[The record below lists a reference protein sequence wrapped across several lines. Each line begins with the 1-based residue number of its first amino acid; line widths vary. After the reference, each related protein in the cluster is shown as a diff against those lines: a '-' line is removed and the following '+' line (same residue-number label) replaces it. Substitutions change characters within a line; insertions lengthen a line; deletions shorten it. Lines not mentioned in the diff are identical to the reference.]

1 MERLLPRIW
10 VFVLA
15 FGLGISISAI
25 WRIYTLPAFS
35 IPAPAEPFIEPLIEP
50 VSEPSVTSGEGPRL
64 VEGSHNCGA
73 ADQQV
78 YEYDDGGWVVARCRK
93 FKSASAAA
101 REVETRLLDA
111 TIAERSVTEA
121 GEEIL
126 LTAPDTV
133 RIRKKGRLLCEL
145 EASSLYHLNWF
156 EKR

>member
-35 IPAPAEPFIEPLIEP
+35 IPAAPLIEPLIEP
-50 VSEPSVTSGEGPRL
+50 VSEPTANSGEGPRL
-64 VEGSHNCGA
+64 REGSHNCGA

-78 YEYDDGGWVVARCRK
+78 YEYDDGGWVVARCRR
-93 FKSASAAA
+93 FKSASAAT

>member
-35 IPAPAEPFIEPLIEP
+35 IPAAPLIEPLIEAG
-50 VSEPSVTSGEGPRL
+50 SEPGVTSGEGPRL
-64 VEGSHNCGA
+64 REGGHRCGA
-73 ADQQV
+73 AADQV
-78 YEYDDGGWVVARCRK
+78 YEYDDGGWVVARCRE
-93 FKSASAAA
+93 FKSSADAT
-101 REVETRLLDA
+101 REVGTRLLNA
-111 TIAERSVTEA
+111 TIAQRSVTEA

-126 LTAPDTV
+126 LTAPDIV
-133 RIRKKGRLLCEL
+133 RLRKKGSLLCEL
-145 EASSLYHLNWF
+145 KASSLSHLNRF